1 MQHGIGPCQQDNC
14 AHLAVG
20 NSRSVFSS
28 VPFAQGWE
36 RDSFNRAGAV
46 ILMPF
51 LAKMCWSFLCFHPGY
66 DTRLALTKC
75 SPLSL
80 ILEIVFWRWVF
91 LRKER
96 RYFFFSSFCCND
108 GIEISTFLLSAA
120 FLLSFFLWL
129 VGVFRLTGE
138 FWFRGE
144 RTNKKVADCDSRP
157 SCASVS
163 QWRTERKGQL
173 FHSKGYSACLSETHS
188 LSQPFLIK
196 LSAGHLNSQLMY
208 HAGQCSSCR
217 S

>member
-1 MQHGIGPCQQDNC
+1 MLELPLFPSRLWHEVSSNKVQPLVSHS
-14 AHLAVG
+14 G
-20 NSRSVFSS
+20 NSFLEVGVF
-28 VPFAQGWE
+28 E
-36 RDSFNRAGAV
+36 KREK
-46 ILMPF
+46 IL
-51 LAKMCWSFLCFHPGY
+51 
-66 DTRLALTKC
+66 
-75 SPLSL
+75 
-80 ILEIVFWRWVF
+80 
-91 LRKER
+91 
-96 RYFFFSSFCCND
+96 FFFPLPFVAMMDWDLNISLECC
-108 GIEISTFLLSAA
+108 ISVI
-120 FLLSFFLWL
+120 FFLWL

-173 FHSKGYSACLSETHS
+173 FHSKGYSACLSEMHS

-217 S
+217 SWES

>member
-1 MQHGIGPCQQDNC
+1 MD
-14 AHLAVG
+14 
-20 NSRSVFSS
+20 
-28 VPFAQGWE
+28 
-36 RDSFNRAGAV
+36 
-46 ILMPF
+46 F
-51 LAKMCWSFLCFHPGY
+51 LAKTCWSFLCFHPGY

-96 RYFFFSSFCCND
+96 RYFFFL
-108 GIEISTFLLSAA
+108 FLLLHWWHWDLNIS
-120 FLLSFFLWL
+120 LECCISVIFFLWL

-144 RTNKKVADCDSRP
+144 RTNKKVSDCDSQP

-173 FHSKGYSACLSETHS
+173 FHSKGYSACLSGTHS

-196 LSAGHLNSQLMY
+196 LSAGHLNLQLVY
-208 HAGQCSSCR
+208 HAGQCSSCG
-217 S
+217 SWES

>member
-1 MQHGIGPCQQDNC
+1 MLELPLFPSRLWHEVSSNKVQPLVSHS
-14 AHLAVG
+14 G
-20 NSRSVFSS
+20 NSFLEVGVF
-28 VPFAQGWE
+28 E
-36 RDSFNRAGAV
+36 KREK
-46 ILMPF
+46 IL
-51 LAKMCWSFLCFHPGY
+51 
-66 DTRLALTKC
+66 
-75 SPLSL
+75 
-80 ILEIVFWRWVF
+80 
-91 LRKER
+91 
-96 RYFFFSSFCCND
+96 FFFLLLLLQWW
-108 GIEISTFLLSAA
+108 IEISTFLLSAA

-217 S
+217 SWES